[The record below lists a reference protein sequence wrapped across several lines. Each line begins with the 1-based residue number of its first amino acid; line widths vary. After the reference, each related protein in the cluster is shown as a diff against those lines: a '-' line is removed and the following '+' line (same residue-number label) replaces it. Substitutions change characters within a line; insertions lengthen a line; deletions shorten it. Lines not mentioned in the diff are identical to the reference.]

1 MVTILVFINC
11 KTMYGE
17 KAVELLKELTR
28 NKLDPIP
35 LYNQELVKL
44 IVDEVNHLHTQNEVE
59 KTA

>member
-1 MVTILVFINC
+1 
-11 KTMYGE
+11 MYGE

-59 KTA
+59 KAV